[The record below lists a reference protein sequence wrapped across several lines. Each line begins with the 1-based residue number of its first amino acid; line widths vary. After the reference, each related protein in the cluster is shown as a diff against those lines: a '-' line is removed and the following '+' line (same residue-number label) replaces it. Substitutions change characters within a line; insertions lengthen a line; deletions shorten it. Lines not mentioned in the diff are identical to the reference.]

1 MAERWMDTDMIDA
14 QLRDLAVDLD
24 TGPAPDVTAA
34 VMTRVA
40 TVSMLPPARFAGTR
54 RWARRRLAGL
64 LSLLVATLLVGLVV
78 AVPGVRATVADLLAV
93 AGVTFDE
100 GRPQPPTPTVTPPG
114 GRLGDAYAMTGAT
127 TVDEARRV
135 MPFRVPLPA
144 GLGPPAEVYTSAERP
159 VVTLLWP
166 ARPGLPPLPGS
177 RAGLLVDVFDD
188 DSGILV
194 AKLTDGVRVEHVTVG
209 GRTAFW
215 VPGPHG
221 LIPFGPD
228 GFPNYDRE
236 RTAGRTLLV
245 DRGDATVRIESQ
257 LDQDAAV
264 ALAES
269 LR

>member
-1 MAERWMDTDMIDA
+1 MADRPIGLDVVDA
-14 QLRDLAVDLD
+14 QLRDLAADLD
-24 TGPAPDVTAA
+24 TGPAPNVTGA

-40 TVSMLPPARFAGTR
+40 TVAQLPPARFAGTR
-54 RWARRRLAGL
+54 RWARRRFTAL
-64 LSLLVATLLVGLVV
+64 LSLLVASLLVGLVV

-93 AGVTFDE
+93 AGVTFDDD
-100 GRPQPPTPTVTPPG
+100 RPQPPAPTVTPPG

-127 TVDEARRV
+127 TVADARRTV
-135 MPFRVPLPA
+135 PFRVPLPA
-144 GLGPPAEVYTSAERP
+144 GYGPPAEVYAAAVRP

-166 ARPGLPPLPGS
+166 AGPGLPALPGS

-188 DSGILV
+188 ERGILV
-194 AKLTDGVRVEHVTVG
+194 AKLTNGVRVEQVEVN

-228 GFPNYDRE
+228 GLPNYERE
-236 RTAGRTLLV
+236 RTAGRTLLI
-245 DRGDATVRIESQ
+245 DRGDATIRIESQ
-257 LDQDAAV
+257 LGRDAAV